1 MKTYKLYILGWM
13 LLGTLT
19 TRAQN
24 SIDQVL
30 KSIETNNKSL
40 QANTKMTDAQKL
52 EAQTGKFLANP
63 SVEWEQMWGNRN
75 NPGSEYTLTV
85 KQSLDFPT
93 TYSNK
98 NKLANLKANTIG
110 FQSAAYRQQLLLN
123 AKQTCIE
130 IIYLRKQKS
139 LLDERLANAETM
151 FALYKKRFESG
162 DANQLELNKIQLE
175 LLNAQNQSRLNKAAL
190 TAAEEQLRNLNGG
203 NPITFDATD
212 YPTGEELINFDQL
225 QAAFMEADPNL
236 KSLTGDQ
243 EIANREVKLSR
254 SLTLPKFDVGYK
266 RNAAK
271 DHVASN
277 GFMVG
282 VSIPLFEN
290 KNTVKK
296 AKAQAEF
303 ATASLED
310 NRLNLKTNL
319 QQLYQQAEALQ
330 ISRADYAKVLE
341 QQRNIELLNKA
352 LNAGQLSVIDYFTEL
367 TTIYDSHQSYLDVE
381 KEYHSILAQLYQYKL
396 YA

>member
-212 YPTGEELINFDQL
+212 YPVGEELINFDQL
-225 QAAFMEADPNL
+225 QVAFMEADPNL

-266 RNAAK
+266 RNAAS

-367 TTIYDSHQSYLDVE
+367 STIYDSHQSYLDVE

-396 YA
+396 

>member
-212 YPTGEELINFDQL
+212 YPAGEELINFDQL
-225 QAAFMEADPNL
+225 QVAFMEADPNL

-266 RNAAK
+266 RNAAS

-396 YA
+396 

>member
-1 MKTYKLYILGWM
+1 MKTYKLYILGLM

-19 TRAQN
+19 TRAQS

-30 KSIETNNKSL
+30 RNIETNNKSL

-203 NPITFDATD
+203 KPITFDATD
-212 YPTGEELINFDQL
+212 YPAGEELINFDQL
-225 QAAFMEADPNL
+225 QAAFMDADPNL
-236 KSLTGDQ
+236 KSLTGNQ

-266 RNAAK
+266 RNAAS

-296 AKAQAEF
+296 TKAQAEF

-319 QQLYQQAEALQ
+319 QQLYQQAETLQ

-367 TTIYDSHQSYLDVE
+367 STIYDSHQSYLDVE

-396 YA
+396 

>member
-1 MKTYKLYILGWM
+1 MKTYKLYILGLM

-19 TRAQN
+19 TRAQS

-30 KSIETNNKSL
+30 RSIETNNKSL

-75 NPGSEYTLTV
+75 NLGSEYTLTV

-203 NPITFDATD
+203 KPITFDATD

-266 RNAAK
+266 RNAAS

-296 AKAQAEF
+296 TKAQAEF

-367 TTIYDSHQSYLDVE
+367 STIYDSHQSYLDVE

-396 YA
+396 

>member
-1 MKTYKLYILGWM
+1 MKTYKLYILGLM
-13 LLGTLT
+13 LLGSLT
-19 TRAQN
+19 TRAQS

-30 KSIETNNKSL
+30 RSIETNNKSL

-203 NPITFDATD
+203 KPITFDATD
-212 YPTGEELINFDQL
+212 YPAGEELINFDQL
-225 QAAFMEADPNL
+225 QAAFMDADPNL
-236 KSLTGDQ
+236 KSLTGNQ

-396 YA
+396 

>member
-139 LLDERLANAETM
+139 LLNERLANAETM

-212 YPTGEELINFDQL
+212 YPAGEELINFDQL
-225 QAAFMEADPNL
+225 QVAFMEADPNL

-266 RNAAK
+266 RNAAS

-303 ATASLED
+303 ATVSLED

-330 ISRADYAKVLE
+330 ISRTDYAKVLE

-367 TTIYDSHQSYLDVE
+367 STIYDSHQSYLDIE

-396 YA
+396 

>member
-1 MKTYKLYILGWM
+1 MKTYKLYILGLM
-13 LLGTLT
+13 LLGSLT

-396 YA
+396 

>member
-190 TAAEEQLRNLNGG
+190 TAAEEQLRNFNGG

-212 YPTGEELINFDQL
+212 YPAGEELINFDQL

-266 RNAAK
+266 RNAAS

-381 KEYHSILAQLYQYKL
+381 KEYHNILAQLYQYKL
-396 YA
+396 

>member
-52 EAQTGKFLANP
+52 EAQTGTFLANP

-212 YPTGEELINFDQL
+212 YPAGEELINFDQL

-266 RNAAK
+266 RNAAS

-367 TTIYDSHQSYLDVE
+367 STIYDSHQSYLDVE

-396 YA
+396 

>member
-40 QANTKMTDAQKL
+40 QTNTKMTDAQKL

-98 NKLANLKANTIG
+98 NKLANLKANMIG

-190 TAAEEQLRNLNGG
+190 TAAEEQLRNFNGG

-236 KSLTGDQ
+236 KSLTVDQ

-367 TTIYDSHQSYLDVE
+367 STIYDSHQSYLDVE

-396 YA
+396 

>member
-1 MKTYKLYILGWM
+1 MKTYKLYILGLM
-13 LLGTLT
+13 LLGSLT
-19 TRAQN
+19 TRAQS

-30 KSIETNNKSL
+30 RSIETNNKSL

-203 NPITFDATD
+203 KPITFDATD
-212 YPTGEELINFDQL
+212 YPAGKELINFDQL
-225 QAAFMEADPNL
+225 QAAFMDADPNL
-236 KSLTGDQ
+236 KSLTGNQ

-266 RNAAK
+266 RNAAS

-367 TTIYDSHQSYLDVE
+367 STIYDSHQSYLDVE

-396 YA
+396 

>member
-75 NPGSEYTLTV
+75 NPGSEYTLTE

-190 TAAEEQLRNLNGG
+190 TAAEEQLRNFNGG

-266 RNAAK
+266 RNAAS

-367 TTIYDSHQSYLDVE
+367 STIYDSHQSYLDVE

-396 YA
+396 

>member
-190 TAAEEQLRNLNGG
+190 TAAEEQLRNFNGG

-367 TTIYDSHQSYLDVE
+367 STIYDSHQSYLDIE

-396 YA
+396 

>member
-1 MKTYKLYILGWM
+1 
-13 LLGTLT
+13 
-19 TRAQN
+19 
-24 SIDQVL
+24 
-30 KSIETNNKSL
+30 
-40 QANTKMTDAQKL
+40 
-52 EAQTGKFLANP
+52 
-63 SVEWEQMWGNRN
+63 
-75 NPGSEYTLTV
+75 
-85 KQSLDFPT
+85 
-93 TYSNK
+93 
-98 NKLANLKANTIG
+98 
-110 FQSAAYRQQLLLN
+110 
-123 AKQTCIE
+123 
-130 IIYLRKQKS
+130 
-139 LLDERLANAETM
+139 M

-203 NPITFDATD
+203 KPITFDATD
-212 YPTGEELINFDQL
+212 YPAGEELINFDQL

-266 RNAAK
+266 RNAAS

-396 YA
+396 

>member
-40 QANTKMTDAQKL
+40 QTNTKMTDAQKL

-98 NKLANLKANTIG
+98 NKLANLKANLIG

-212 YPTGEELINFDQL
+212 YPAGEELINFDQL

-236 KSLTGDQ
+236 KSLTVDQ

-266 RNAAK
+266 RNAAS

-367 TTIYDSHQSYLDVE
+367 STIYDSHQSYLDVE

-396 YA
+396 

>member
-1 MKTYKLYILGWM
+1 MKTYKLYILGLM

-19 TRAQN
+19 TRAQS

-30 KSIETNNKSL
+30 RNIETNNKSL

-75 NPGSEYTLTV
+75 NPGSEYMLTV
-85 KQSLDFPT
+85 IQSLDFPT

-203 NPITFDATD
+203 KPITFDATD
-212 YPTGEELINFDQL
+212 YPAGEELINFDQL
-225 QAAFMEADPNL
+225 QAAFMDADPNL
-236 KSLTGDQ
+236 KSLTGNQ

-266 RNAAK
+266 RNAAS

-367 TTIYDSHQSYLDVE
+367 STIYDSHQSYLDVE

-396 YA
+396 

>member
-19 TRAQN
+19 MRAQN

-190 TAAEEQLRNLNGG
+190 TAAEEQLRNFNGG

-396 YA
+396 

>member
-175 LLNAQNQSRLNKAAL
+175 LLNDQNQTRLNKAAL

-212 YPTGEELINFDQL
+212 YPAGEELINFDQL

-266 RNAAK
+266 RNAAS

-367 TTIYDSHQSYLDVE
+367 STIYDSHQSYLDVE

-396 YA
+396 

>member
-1 MKTYKLYILGWM
+1 MKTHKLYMLGLM

-75 NPGSEYTLTV
+75 NPDSEYTLTV

-98 NKLANLKANTIG
+98 NKLAKLKANTIG

-162 DANQLELNKIQLE
+162 GANQLELNKIQLE

-212 YPTGEELINFDQL
+212 YPTGEELINFDLL
-225 QAAFMEADPNL
+225 QAAFLDADPNL

-266 RNAAK
+266 RSAAS

-290 KNTVKK
+290 KNMVKK

-330 ISRADYAKVLE
+330 ISCADYAKVLE

-352 LNAGQLSVIDYFTEL
+352 MNAGQLSVIDYFTEL
-367 TTIYDSHQSYLDVE
+367 STIYDSHQSYLDVE

-396 YA
+396 

>member
-1 MKTYKLYILGWM
+1 MKTYKLYILGLM
-13 LLGTLT
+13 LLGSLT
-19 TRAQN
+19 TRAQS

-30 KSIETNNKSL
+30 RSIETNNKSL

-203 NPITFDATD
+203 KPITFDATD
-212 YPTGEELINFDQL
+212 YPAGEELINFDQL
-225 QAAFMEADPNL
+225 QAAFMDADPNL
-236 KSLTGDQ
+236 KSLTGNQ
-243 EIANREVKLSR
+243 EIANWEVKLSR

-266 RNAAK
+266 RNAAS

-367 TTIYDSHQSYLDVE
+367 STIYDSHQSYLDVE

-396 YA
+396 

>member
-282 VSIPLFEN
+282 VSIHLFEN

-396 YA
+396 

>member
-190 TAAEEQLRNLNGG
+190 TAAEEQLRNFNGG
-203 NPITFDATD
+203 NSITFDATD

-319 QQLYQQAEALQ
+319 QQLYQQAEELQ

-396 YA
+396 

>member
-1 MKTYKLYILGWM
+1 MKTYKLYILGLM
-13 LLGTLT
+13 LLGSLT
-19 TRAQN
+19 TRAQS

-30 KSIETNNKSL
+30 RNIETNNKSL

-190 TAAEEQLRNLNGG
+190 TAAEEQLRNLNGEK
-203 NPITFDATD
+203 PITFDATD
-212 YPTGEELINFDQL
+212 YPAGEELINFDQL
-225 QAAFMEADPNL
+225 QAAFMDADPNL
-236 KSLTGDQ
+236 KSLTGNQ

-266 RNAAK
+266 RNAASP
-271 DHVASN
+271 HVASN

-367 TTIYDSHQSYLDVE
+367 STIYDSHQSYLDVE

-396 YA
+396 

>member
-13 LLGTLT
+13 LLGTLS

-30 KSIETNNKSL
+30 KSIATNNKSL

-139 LLDERLANAETM
+139 LLDERLTNAETM

-203 NPITFDATD
+203 KPLTVNATD
-212 YPTGEELINFDQL
+212 YPAGEELINFDQL

-266 RNAAK
+266 RNAAS

-381 KEYHSILAQLYQYKL
+381 KEFHSILAQLYQYKL
-396 YA
+396 

>member
-190 TAAEEQLRNLNGG
+190 TAAEEQLRNFNGG

-236 KSLTGDQ
+236 ESLTGDQ

-396 YA
+396 

>member
-1 MKTYKLYILGWM
+1 MKTYKLYILGLM
-13 LLGTLT
+13 LLGSLT

-98 NKLANLKANTIG
+98 NKLANLKANTIV

-190 TAAEEQLRNLNGG
+190 TAAEEQLRNFNGG

-212 YPTGEELINFDQL
+212 YPAGEELINFDQL

-367 TTIYDSHQSYLDVE
+367 STIYDSHQSYLDVE

-396 YA
+396 

>member
-203 NPITFDATD
+203 NPITFDAT
-212 YPTGEELINFDQL
+212 GEELINFDQL

-266 RNAAK
+266 RNAAS

-367 TTIYDSHQSYLDVE
+367 STIYDSHQSYLDVE

-396 YA
+396 

>member
-1 MKTYKLYILGWM
+1 MDAFG
-13 LLGTLT
+13 
-19 TRAQN
+19 N
-24 SIDQVL
+24 SHHESPKPASDQVL

-212 YPTGEELINFDQL
+212 YPAGEELINFDQL

-266 RNAAK
+266 RNAAS

-367 TTIYDSHQSYLDVE
+367 STIYDSHQSYLDVE

-396 YA
+396 

>member
-367 TTIYDSHQSYLDVE
+367 STIYDSHQSYLDVE

-396 YA
+396 

>member
-1 MKTYKLYILGWM
+1 MKTYKLYILGLM

-19 TRAQN
+19 TRAQS

-30 KSIETNNKSL
+30 RSIETNNKSL

-203 NPITFDATD
+203 KPITFDATD
-212 YPTGEELINFDQL
+212 YPAGEELINFDQL
-225 QAAFMEADPNL
+225 QAAFMDADPNL
-236 KSLTGDQ
+236 KSLTGNQ

-266 RNAAK
+266 RNAAS

-396 YA
+396 

>member
-190 TAAEEQLRNLNGG
+190 TAAEEQLRNFNGG

-381 KEYHSILAQLYQYKL
+381 K
-396 YA
+396 

>member
-139 LLDERLANAETM
+139 LLDERLANAEAM

-190 TAAEEQLRNLNGG
+190 TAAEEQLRNFNGG

-396 YA
+396 

>member
-40 QANTKMTDAQKL
+40 QTNTKMTDAQKL

-98 NKLANLKANTIG
+98 NKLANLKANMIG

-212 YPTGEELINFDQL
+212 YPAGEELINFEQL

-266 RNAAK
+266 RNAAS

-396 YA
+396 

>member
-1 MKTYKLYILGWM
+1 MKTYKLYILGLM

-190 TAAEEQLRNLNGG
+190 TAAEEQLRNFNGG

-367 TTIYDSHQSYLDVE
+367 STIYDSHQSYLDVE

-396 YA
+396 

>member
-1 MKTYKLYILGWM
+1 M

-19 TRAQN
+19 TRAQS

-30 KSIETNNKSL
+30 RSIETNNKSL

-75 NPGSEYTLTV
+75 NLGSEYTLTV

-203 NPITFDATD
+203 KPITFDATD
-212 YPTGEELINFDQL
+212 YPAGEELINFDQL
-225 QAAFMEADPNL
+225 QAAFMDADPNL
-236 KSLTGDQ
+236 KSLTGNQ

-266 RNAAK
+266 RNAAS

-290 KNTVKK
+290 KNMVKK

-367 TTIYDSHQSYLDVE
+367 STIYDSHQSYLDVE

-396 YA
+396 

>member
-254 SLTLPKFDVGYK
+254 SRTLPKFDVGYK

-396 YA
+396 